1 MVSTSECYELFRL
14 YRGDVL
20 HAASPTVY
28 LPHLALRVLQ
38 TLYRWK
44 DSVRTV
50 ELRDSL
56 ASPLNKVPVCCSMP
70 KVPEQE
76 AGAGCSNVQ
85 AESGLEL
92 LSPFLASF
100 RNIVIINGTN
110 NLLDIMTL
118 GSPDSPAGTKVFCF
132 QQGALCRVGLAAQSR
147 SHRFHCSASL
157 RLAVA

>member
-28 LPHLALRVLQ
+28 LPHLAIRVLQ

-56 ASPLNKVPVCCSMP
+56 ASPLNKVPVYCSMP

-110 NLLDIMTL
+110 K
-118 GSPDSPAGTKVFCF
+118 PAGHHDSWKPRFS
-132 QQGALCRVGLAAQSR
+132 SR
-147 SHRFHCSASL
+147 NEVILFPAGCSL
-157 RLAVA
+157 